1 MLAVK
6 KADYAL
12 VSKLVALERIA
23 INLTSPKDCKAN
35 ALGYAVATLALPNNS
50 NIACQQPFFKGISVQ
65 QTA

>member
-6 KADYAL
+6 KGDYAL

-35 ALGYAVATLALPNNS
+35 ALGYAVTTPPPFHHNS
-50 NIACQQPFFKGISVQ
+50 NIACQL
-65 QTA
+65 TAFL